1 MSPASV
7 LHLAPL
13 TSWQFFAISIRR
25 GPNANES
32 VMASANTKLPS
43 GASIMNTA
51 ASPQISVGFGVTEI
65 ISDPN
70 GAEIFLDDKFVGTS
84 PATPRIAED
93 THTLILKSA
102 YHTDWS
108 RSITILKES
117 AVTVK
122 ASLAP
127 I

>member
-1 MSPASV
+1 
-7 LHLAPL
+7 
-13 TSWQFFAISIRR
+13 
-25 GPNANES
+25 
-32 VMASANTKLPS
+32 MASANTKLPS

-84 PATPRIAED
+84 PANSRIAEG

-102 YHTDWS
+102 HHTDWS

-122 ASLAP
+122 ATLAP